1 MFYGDNTT
9 IAYGSGNSYDMENL
23 PNIFSGKI
31 MDKEM
36 LI

>member
-1 MFYGDNTT
+1 MYYGNNTT
-9 IAYGSGNSYDMENL
+9 INYGSGNNYEIEYL
-23 PNIFSGKI
+23 PSIFSGKI

>member
-9 IAYGSGNSYDMENL
+9 IAYGSGNSYEREDL

-31 MDKEM
+31 MEKEM